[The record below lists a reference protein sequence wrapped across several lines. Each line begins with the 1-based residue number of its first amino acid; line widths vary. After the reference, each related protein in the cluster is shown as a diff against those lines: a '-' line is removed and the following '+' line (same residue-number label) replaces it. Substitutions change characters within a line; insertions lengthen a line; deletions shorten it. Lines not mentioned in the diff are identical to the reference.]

1 MKGFDWIILEGKQIK
16 DGNNINDLVKELI
29 VQVVANSLEGE
40 LEDKRYDTN
49 TTTNTGNFQ
58 RKWYNQRKG
67 SHHHRASSDA

>member
-40 LEDKRYDTN
+40 LED
-49 TTTNTGNFQ
+49 
-58 RKWYNQRKG
+58 
-67 SHHHRASSDA
+67 